1 MVLIKGK
8 VKLYFYR
15 EVGTIIKDKFD
26 GATEVAIIEEDNKP
40 TIVRKNVQ
48 FKRHTKADLVCTC
61 LAFKSETA
69 MRNVRVNPTKT
80 CTNPIEHFEKFSLNK
95 SSIISSP

>member
-1 MVLIKGK
+1 MDENIKLNKIFKNLIFTVNKIRLQLK
-8 VKLYFYR
+8 FSR

-48 FKRHTKADLVCTC
+48 FKRHTKADLVNIF
-61 LAFKSETA
+61 LSF
-69 MRNVRVNPTKT
+69 M
-80 CTNPIEHFEKFSLNK
+80 FERDENMK
-95 SSIISSP
+95 